1 MIKIEI
7 TKHEVRAA
15 AMGSGKQIIE
25 ELGQAVYAIS
35 TKLMDD
41 FPPDYIARLQTAL
54 NLALISSV
62 NAAAEKHK

>member
-15 AMGSGKQIIE
+15 AMGTGEDIIK
-25 ELGQAVYAIS
+25 ELAQAVFAIS

-41 FPPDYIARLQTAL
+41 FPPAHINKLQTTL

>member
-7 TKHEVRAA
+7 TKHEVKAA
-15 AMGSGKQIIE
+15 AMGTGKQIIE
-25 ELGQAVYAIS
+25 ELGQAVFAIS

-41 FPPDYIARLQTAL
+41 FPPDHIVRLQTAL

>member
-7 TKHEVRAA
+7 TKHEVRAV
-15 AMGSGKQIIE
+15 AMGTGEDIIK
-25 ELGQAVYAIS
+25 ELAQAVFAIS

-41 FPPDYIARLQTAL
+41 FPPAHISRLQTAL
-54 NLALISSV
+54 NMALISSV